1 MTPQSL
7 YPKRKPVLTELSE
20 RSVGK
25 AGVRDSAATMG
36 QCAGGAEPTARLHRL
51 QQFRL
56 VPATAHAAH
65 LADPLESLCVL
76 QPLQGSGPHHR
87 HVPL

>member
-1 MTPQSL
+1 M
-7 YPKRKPVLTELSE
+7 LTELSE

-36 QCAGGAEPTARLHRL
+36 QCAGGAEPAERLHRL

-56 VPATAHAAH
+56 VPAAAHAAH
-65 LADPLESLCVL
+65 LAHPLESLCVL
-76 QPLQGSGPHHR
+76 QPLKGQRPHHR